1 VGRLLT
7 PAAVA
12 AAAAAT
18 LHVSN
23 DGRILRALGEEEAA
37 APRPRTLGHFATKV
51 EAAVCYAKWVEE
63 QERCEQP

>member
-1 VGRLLT
+1 MLT

-23 DGRILRALGEEEAA
+23 DGRILRALGEGDRNLSYRNLPVRLVPPLRE
-37 APRPRTLGHFATKV
+37 PPTRPDCPDLQV
-51 EAAVCYAKWVEE
+51 
-63 QERCEQP
+63 

>member
-1 VGRLLT
+1 MLT

-23 DGRILRALGEEEAA
+23 DGRILRALGEGYRNLSYRNLPVRLVPPLRE
-37 APRPRTLGHFATKV
+37 PPTRPDCPDLQV
-51 EAAVCYAKWVEE
+51 
-63 QERCEQP
+63 